1 MPKNFGDGCRI
12 KNVLPPK
19 VRTQRWSKLSQI
31 HFKIHTNDLYEST
44 MVHKI
49 LLGFLHYLSCWVTI
63 YYDISV

>member
-31 HFKIHTNDLYEST
+31 HFKIHTNDYTNLQWYI
-44 MVHKI
+44 KYFW
-49 LLGFLHYLSCWVTI
+49 GFYITLVVEWQYTTI
-63 YYDISV
+63 